1 MEQFEYKITVF
12 EALGIDDVTNYL
24 NDLGSE
30 GWELVN
36 IDLYFQPDDLL
47 KYLASNVVLKRKI
60 CNDSSPAVASALID
74 KNNTNKQ

>member
-1 MEQFEYKITVF
+1 MEQFEYKIKAF
-12 EALGIDDVTNYL
+12 EARGINDVTNCL
-24 NDLGSE
+24 NDFGNE

-36 IDLYFQPDDLL
+36 IDLHFQPDKFL
-47 KYLASNVVLKRKI
+47 KYLVSNVVLKRKI